1 MDPFQ
6 DALARLERIA
16 EQTGIAEE
24 VVEALRL
31 PREHV
36 TTSIPVRMDDGRVR
50 HFTGHRCRYNDAR
63 GPTKG
68 GIRFHPEVSA
78 AEVQAL
84 ALWMTLKCAVVDL
97 PYGGGKG
104 GVEVDPKGLSPGEL
118 ERLSRGYM
126 RAMADVVGPDKDV
139 PAPDVYT
146 NAQIMGWMV
155 DEYQIIQ
162 RRKQPA
168 VITGKPLSLGGSL
181 GRDEATGRGAY
192 VVVRELA
199 RRVGLEPEKTRVAIQ
214 GFGNAGTHL
223 GTLLQEAG
231 YRVVAVSDSRG
242 AVYSDEGFDV
252 ASLRQHKEATRK
264 LEGVYCEGSVCE
276 LVEHERISNEELLA
290 LDVDLLVPA
299 ALGGVIHE
307 ENAGAVRAR
316 WIVEVANGPVTGGAD
331 DRLAAQ
337 GVQVLPDVLANAGG
351 VTVSWFE
358 WVQNRQG
365 HSWKLD
371 TVRERLEEVM
381 ARAFASTWDAHR
393 QEGFGLRAAAYAV
406 GLRRIA
412 EALRAEGTVPDA
424 SGR

>member
-1 MDPFQ
+1 MDAFQ
-6 DALARLERIA
+6 DALARLERLA
-16 EQTGIAEE
+16 EKTGIAEE
-24 VVEALRL
+24 VVEALRR

-36 TTSIPVRMDDGRVR
+36 TASIPVRMDDGSVR

-84 ALWMTLKCAVVDL
+84 ALYLTLQCAVVDV

-118 ERLSRGYM
+118 ERLSRGYI
-126 RAMADVVGPDKDV
+126 RAMADVVGQDKDV

-146 NAQIMGWMV
+146 NAQVMGWMV
-155 DEYQIIQ
+155 DEYQIIR
-162 RRKQPA
+162 RRKEPA
-168 VITGKPLSLGGSL
+168 VITGKPLALGGSL
-181 GRDEATGRGAY
+181 GREEATGRGAF

-199 RRVGLEPEKTRVAIQ
+199 RHVGLEPEKTRVAIQ
-214 GFGNAGTHL
+214 GFGNAGIHL
-223 GTLLQEAG
+223 AMLLQEAG
-231 YRVVAVSDSRG
+231 YRIVAVSDSQG
-242 AVYSDEGFDV
+242 AVYAAEGFHV
-252 ASLRQHKEATRK
+252 ESLRQHKESTRR

-276 LVEHERISNEELLA
+276 LVEHERLSNEELLA

-307 ENAGAVRAR
+307 GNVGTVRAK
-316 WIVEVANGPVTGGAD
+316 WIVEVANGPVTGEAD
-331 DRLAAQ
+331 DELAAR

-365 HSWKLD
+365 YPWKLD
-371 TVRERLEEVM
+371 TVRERLQEVL
-381 ARAFASTWDAHR
+381 ARAFASTWEVHES
-393 QEGFGLRAAAYAV
+393 EGLDMRAAAYAV

-412 EALRAEGTVPDA
+412 EAFEAEGLVPDG
-424 SGR
+424 SGH